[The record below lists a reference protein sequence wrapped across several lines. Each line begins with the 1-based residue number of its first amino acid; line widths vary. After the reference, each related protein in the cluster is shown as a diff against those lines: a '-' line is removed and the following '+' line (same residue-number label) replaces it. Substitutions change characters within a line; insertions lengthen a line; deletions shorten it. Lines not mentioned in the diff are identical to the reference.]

1 MIYLLYG
8 EEQLLINNEVNK
20 IISDN
25 NIDEVNI
32 SRYNLEEVLLKDIIE
47 DANTTSLFSDKKLII
62 VDNSYIFIRTT
73 KKVIEQ
79 DTDILINY
87 INKQN
92 PDTIL
97 IFIINNDKIDIVK
110 KICKLIKEKGS
121 IKKFN
126 TPTNINS
133 YVSKL
138 FDDYKIDNNSINLLI
153 KRVGTNL
160 NILKEEVDKLKTYKI
175 DDKVITREDIINL
188 TNKNIDTNIFTFIDN
203 IINKNKNDALNTY
216 REMLKMNE
224 EPIKIII
231 MLANKFRLMYQACEL
246 SKKGYSIDDIATK
259 LNSKRYPVQLA
270 IEKGYR
276 YDSKILLKNLEALA
290 DLDTNIKMGLVDK
303 EIALELFI
311 LKL

>member
-1 MIYLLYG
+1 M
-8 EEQLLINNEVNK
+8 
-20 IISDN
+20 
-25 NIDEVNI
+25 
-32 SRYNLEEVLLKDIIE
+32 
-47 DANTTSLFSDKKLII
+47 
-62 VDNSYIFIRTT
+62 
-73 KKVIEQ
+73 
-79 DTDILINY
+79 
-87 INKQN
+87 
-92 PDTIL
+92 
-97 IFIINNDKIDIVK
+97 
-110 KICKLIKEKGS
+110 KEKGS
-121 IKKFN
+121 IKDFN

-138 FDDYKIDNNSINLLI
+138 FNDYKIDNNCINLLI
-153 KRVGTNL
+153 KRVGNNL
-160 NILKEEVDKLKTYKI
+160 NILKEEVDKLKIYKI
-175 DDKVITREDIINL
+175 DDKIINKEDIINL

-216 REMLKMNE
+216 KEMLKLNE

-246 SKKGYSIDDIATK
+246 SKNGYSIDDIATK
-259 LNSKRYPVQLA
+259 LNSKRFPVQLA

>member
-8 EEQLLINNEVNK
+8 EEQLLINNELNK

-32 SRYNLEEVLLKDIIE
+32 SRYNLEEVLLKDIVE

-79 DTDILINY
+79 DIDILISY
-87 INKQN
+87 INNPN

-97 IFIINNDKIDIVK
+97 IFIINNDKIDSVK
-110 KICKLIKEKGS
+110 KICKLMKEKGS
-121 IKKFN
+121 IKEFN

-138 FDDYKIDNNSINLLI
+138 FDDYKIDNNNINLLI

-160 NILKEEVDKLKTYKI
+160 NILKEEVDKLKIYKI
-175 DDKVITREDIINL
+175 DDKIINREDIINL

-216 REMLKMNE
+216 QEMLKLNE

-276 YDSKILLKNLEALA
+276 YDSKVLLNNLEALA